1 MKIINIDFPRL
12 RAALRDLPSDH
23 DADGDHAPSP
33 HEIFAP
39 EQHASALDPYSTIV
53 VGARGT
59 GKSFWAG
66 VLNHDNTRQVAGE
79 FYPHLGLD
87 RLIVTPGYTSINQ
100 KKYIDSLV
108 PAGQENEL
116 AYTFWQSL
124 IIHSVHKKINP
135 ESPGKKLS
143 SFMQDFNDPEDVDI
157 YFSDLEKNLTHLNKT
172 ILVTF
177 DALDTISKQW
187 GRSGLLLDALF
198 EAIWSLRAYKNIK
211 AKVFIRPEQLNDDSL
226 RFVELPKLRSARV
239 ELEWT
244 QAELY
249 GLLFSKLTYEVKSPD
264 FIALSTQLGVGR
276 PDSDSTK
283 AKKNWSLL
291 FDSSAQQNV
300 MSAIAGPYMGSNPKK
315 GKTYDWPY
323 RHLSDAYG
331 NVTPRSFIKL
341 FVEAAR
347 FVQGNMTQV
356 INAEGIR
363 HGLREASKVRVDQ
376 LGVEYVWVRR
386 ALAPL
391 AGLRVPC
398 EVDEL
403 INRWSE
409 TNTVNVIV
417 NASKDKET
425 GFLPPFPP
433 TTKLNKYT
441 ALLEAMAKIG
451 LIEYR
456 HDGRIDI
463 PDLFRVAALML
474 KKGGLAPTRK

>member
-1 MKIINIDFPRL
+1 MKIVNIDFSRL
-12 RAALRDLPSDH
+12 RGALRDLPSDH

-33 HEIFAP
+33 QEIFAP
-39 EQHASALDPYSTIV
+39 EQHANALDPYSTIV

-66 VLNHDNTRQVAGE
+66 VLNHDHTRIVAGE
-79 FYPHLGLD
+79 FYPNLGLD
-87 RLIVTPGYTSINQ
+87 SLIVTPGYTSLNQ
-100 KKYIDSLV
+100 KKFIDALV
-108 PAGQENEL
+108 PAGRENEL
-116 AYTFWQSL
+116 GYTFWQSL
-124 IIHSVHKKINP
+124 IIQSVHKKLNP
-135 ESPGKKLS
+135 TAPSKKLS
-143 SFMQDFNDPEDVDI
+143 DIMQNFNDPEDVDI
-157 YFSDLEKNLTHLNKT
+157 YFSDLEKTLKGLNKT

-226 RFVELPKLRSARV
+226 RFVELPKLKSARV

-244 QAELY
+244 QEELY
-249 GLLFSKLTYEVKSPD
+249 GLLFSRLAYESQSPD
-264 FIALSTQLGVGR
+264 FLSLCNQLGIGR
-276 PDSDSTK
+276 PNSNSTK
-283 AKKNWSLL
+283 AKRSWMLL
-291 FDSSAQQNV
+291 FDSGLQQNV
-300 MSAIAGPYMGSNPKK
+300 MSVIAGPYMGSNPKK

-341 FVEAAR
+341 FVEAAK
-347 FVQGNMTQV
+347 FVHVNQTQV
-356 INAEGIR
+356 VTAEGIR

-398 EVDEL
+398 DISEL
-403 INRWSE
+403 ITRWQD
-409 TNTVNVIV
+409 TNTVRVIL
-417 NASKDKET
+417 NASKDEET

-433 TTKLNKYT
+433 TTKLDKNT

-456 HDGRIDI
+456 YDGRIDI

-474 KKGGLAPTRK
+474 KKGGLAPSKK